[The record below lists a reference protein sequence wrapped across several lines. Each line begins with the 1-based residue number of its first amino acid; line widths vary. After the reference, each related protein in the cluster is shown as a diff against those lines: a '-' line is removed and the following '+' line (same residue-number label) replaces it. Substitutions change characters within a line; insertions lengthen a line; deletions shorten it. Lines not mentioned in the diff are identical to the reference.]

1 MKVSL
6 PLMKNIVTSLTKSVL
21 IPLGLAE
28 ALATNAGILK
38 IVSKY
43 RILKF
48 SFGDNSTNNV
58 KLRNESHENKKIVQ
72 NNGLKIYGY

>member
-6 PLMKNIVTSLTKSVL
+6 PLMKNAVTSLTKSVL

-48 SFGDNSTNNV
+48 SFGNNSTNNV

>member
-6 PLMKNIVTSLTKSVL
+6 PLMKNAVTSLTKSVL

-58 KLRNESHENKKIVQ
+58 KLRNERHENKKIV
-72 NNGLKIYGY
+72 

>member
-6 PLMKNIVTSLTKSVL
+6 PLMKNAVTSLTKSVL

>member
-6 PLMKNIVTSLTKSVL
+6 PLMKNVVTSLTKSVL
-21 IPLGLAE
+21 IPLGLTAVG
-28 ALATNAGILK
+28 LATNAGILK
-38 IVSKY
+38 IVSRY

-58 KLRNESHENKKIVQ
+58 KLRNERHENKKIV
-72 NNGLKIYGY
+72 

>member
-6 PLMKNIVTSLTKSVL
+6 PLMKNAVTSLTKSVL
-21 IPLGLAE
+21 LPLGLAE

-48 SFGDNSTNNV
+48 SFGNNSTNNV